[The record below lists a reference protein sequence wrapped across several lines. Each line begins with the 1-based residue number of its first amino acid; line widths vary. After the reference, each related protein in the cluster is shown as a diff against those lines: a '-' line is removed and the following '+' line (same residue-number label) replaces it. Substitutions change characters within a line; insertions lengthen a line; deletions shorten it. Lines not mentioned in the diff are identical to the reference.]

1 MRYRR
6 GMARASSLL
15 VVVVLACGPAPDTTS
30 ASGGSSEA
38 TADLTGTPAPT
49 STTATPTSSSS
60 STEPTTGEPVAC
72 ERPEGDPVDVL
83 VFNRATDVD
92 DRVVVRPADLTCG
105 DGGNLYACNCIEAAA
120 DRLVI
125 ESPIAVG
132 TVEFTANA
140 GPERIECD
148 LGDDGCSS
156 TLTAGTLVITRADP
170 DCVVG
175 SVAFGPAGA
184 GVFAV
189 SPCT

>member
-1 MRYRR
+1 
-6 GMARASSLL
+6 MARASSLL

-49 STTATPTSSSS
+49 STTATPTST

-105 DGGNLYACNCIEAAA
+105 DGGNLYACNCVEAAA